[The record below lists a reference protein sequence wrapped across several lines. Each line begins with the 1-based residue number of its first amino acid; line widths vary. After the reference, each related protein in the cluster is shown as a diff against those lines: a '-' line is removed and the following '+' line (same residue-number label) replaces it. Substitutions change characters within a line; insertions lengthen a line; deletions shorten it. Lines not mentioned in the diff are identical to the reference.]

1 MEFLKFIHPF
11 KNGCIGF
18 CYVINNLNIYQNNDS
33 WHFFFNVSDMVKS
46 NPIISKWVDKNLGN
60 RNSMIEFPTE
70 LWTGLEEPPPI

>member
-33 WHFFFNVSDMVKS
+33 RHFFFNVSDMVKS
-46 NPIISKWVDKNLGN
+46 NPIISK
-60 RNSMIEFPTE
+60 
-70 LWTGLEEPPPI
+70 